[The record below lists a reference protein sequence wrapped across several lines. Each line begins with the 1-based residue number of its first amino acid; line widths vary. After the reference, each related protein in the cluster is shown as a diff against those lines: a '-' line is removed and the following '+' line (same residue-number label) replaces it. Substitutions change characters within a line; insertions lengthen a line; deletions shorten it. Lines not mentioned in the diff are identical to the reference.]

1 MPRKLKITIE
11 ETVYEVLVEDITP
24 KGEEKGRT
32 SVRKV
37 ILPDANLQHEH
48 EEVCISSHNGVIVDI
63 MVSEGQMVEK
73 GDSLMAIEAMKI
85 VNTITSHRK
94 GKITNIEVLVNQTV
108 YEGQKLLTI
117 QS

>member
-1 MPRKLKITIE
+1 MPRKLRITIE

-24 KGEEKGRT
+24 KGEDKGRT

-37 ILPDANLQHEH
+37 AIPDAKLQHEN
-48 EEVCISSHNGVIVDI
+48 EEVRISPHSGVIVEI

-73 GDSLMAIEAMKI
+73 GDSLLTIEAMKI

-94 GKITNIEVLVNQTV
+94 GKIANIEVLVNQTV

>member
-1 MPRKLKITIE
+1 MTRKLRITIE
-11 ETVYEVLVEDITP
+11 EKEYEVLVEDITP
-24 KGEEKGRT
+24 YEGRGRT

-37 ILPDANLQHEH
+37 VLPDASLQDEH
-48 EEVCISSHNGVIVDI
+48 EEIRISPHNGVIVEI
-63 MVSEGQMVEK
+63 FVTEGQMVEK
-73 GDSLMAIEAMKI
+73 GEKLMAIEAMKI
-85 VNTITSHRK
+85 INTITSHRQ

>member
-1 MPRKLKITIE
+1 MARKLKITIE
-11 ETVYEVLVEDITP
+11 DTVYEVLVEDITA

-37 ILPDANLQHEH
+37 TLPDANLQNEN
-48 EEVCISSHNGVIVDI
+48 EEVRISTHNGVIVDI

-73 GDSLMAIEAMKI
+73 GDELMTIEAMKI

-94 GKITNIEVLVNQTV
+94 GKVTNIEVLVNQTV

-117 QS
+117 Q